1 MAANL
6 QACSFLLGRLEREV
20 VRLRAI
26 PFPGHDTGPRKWL
39 GVISGLLD
47 TAASYLARAASPGTT
62 PAETAQLVK
71 DAEKVGNDAYQLLT
85 FVAGADSTQ
94 IPHQVVAPFQR
105 WVDALGI
112 KQTIFFRAEHLPNYE
127 LTTIDGQ
134 SLALLNGAS
143 QTLVDAIAAINW
155 PVLRVSVPGHA
166 MGLLPHFAV
175 VAHELGHAIQ
185 DRIRLDL
192 SGHHQDL
199 TDFLARTVSRLAQ
212 EGITFK
218 PEHGVTAGEILG
230 RWVNELKADAV
241 GHHLVGPA
249 YFFALC
255 GFLELSNQG
264 YGIGPTHPPSDLRRS
279 LLFGKLSEGLPSFEQ
294 VFQAKTGLGLTEEF
308 NSPHIAKCLPP
319 DQMYAELK
327 QRHDVVTAAICVEL
341 MPAIAALAQT
351 VFAAAHA
358 ELQASSA
365 ALVYTP
371 AQLAVDLD
379 RHLELLCNLIPPVEF
394 QQDGAFKPCTLAS
407 ILNVGWCAL
416 LTKVD
421 LFPKARGL
429 GSSSPDAARMECLHE
444 LLLKAVELAET
455 RQLWEEHA

>member
-1 MAANL
+1 
-6 QACSFLLGRLEREV
+6 
-20 VRLRAI
+20 
-26 PFPGHDTGPRKWL
+26 
-39 GVISGLLD
+39 
-47 TAASYLARAASPGTT
+47 
-62 PAETAQLVK
+62 
-71 DAEKVGNDAYQLLT
+71 
-85 FVAGADSTQ
+85 
-94 IPHQVVAPFQR
+94 
-105 WVDALGI
+105 
-112 KQTIFFRAEHLPNYE
+112 
-127 LTTIDGQ
+127 
-134 SLALLNGAS
+134 
-143 QTLVDAIAAINW
+143 
-155 PVLRVSVPGHA
+155 

-185 DRIRLDL
+185 ERVRLDL
-192 SGHHQDL
+192 AGHHQDL
-199 TDFLARTVSRLAQ
+199 TDFLARTVNRLVL
-212 EGITFK
+212 EGITFTQ
-218 PEHGVTAGEILG
+218 EHGVAASEMLG
-230 RWVNELKADAV
+230 RWVNELKADAI

-249 YFFALC
+249 FFFALC

-279 LLFGKLSEGLPSFEQ
+279 LLFSKLTDGQPSFEQ
-294 VFQAKTGLGLTEEF
+294 VFQAKTGLVLTEEL
-308 NSPHIAKCLPP
+308 NSPHIARRLPP

-327 QRHDVVTAAICVEL
+327 QRHGVVTAAICVEL
-341 MPAIAALAQT
+341 IPTIAALAPT
-351 VFAAAHA
+351 IFAAAHA
-358 ELQASSA
+358 ELQASSP

-371 AQLAVDLD
+371 AQLAIDLD

-394 QQDGAFKPCTLAS
+394 QQAGAFKPCSLAS